1 LVLVISKKTSSLR
14 EMTIP
19 SNDDDAAEPSTKK
32 TVDSDRFHKL
42 ERNDLMSGTKESAVT
57 SAKKTLESIDEFLV
71 PCTLQEGL
79 FQLSTG
85 NMLFISGN
93 SFDGIR
99 LTVLHISTLV
109 PGRKVKHPCIR
120 QTYINEAKPSHEI
133 IRIREWK
140 ESEMNLRGL
149 SNADLY
155 IYKPI
160 NRVNDGAIGQSG
172 F

>member
-1 LVLVISKKTSSLR
+1 MR

-19 SNDDDAAEPSTKK
+19 RNDDDDAEPSTKK
-32 TVDSDRFHKL
+32 TGEIARFHKL
-42 ERNDLMSGTKESAVT
+42 ERNDFMSEKRESAVT
-57 SAKKTLESIDEFLV
+57 LAKKKLASIEEFLT
-71 PCTLQEGL
+71 PCNLQEGL

-85 NMLFISGN
+85 NMLFIVGN

-120 QTYINEAKPSHEI
+120 QTYISEAKPAHEI

-155 IYKPI
+155 IYKPKSTTDLSI
-160 NRVNDGAIGQSG
+160 DHSG